1 VSSRFPDDTALDAIA
16 AQVRSFAPLSPREM
30 ADLLDQARRSPGGPA
45 AGRLV
50 EQNLGAVL
58 DGVLARRGSAA
69 DLMDLYQEGA
79 LAATVAVNEYAS
91 RGGPA
96 EGLHRYV
103 ARVVDKFLED
113 VLERE
118 RLARIADAL
127 LVEQVKLLEAA
138 EVILRR
144 RLEREPT
151 TLELAAAMEWTP
163 ELVEVVAGVLHRAR
177 EAYDAEILDYLDDAD
192 GDDGDTPDI

>member
-1 VSSRFPDDTALDAIA
+1 
-16 AQVRSFAPLSPREM
+16 
-30 ADLLDQARRSPGGPA
+30 
-45 AGRLV
+45 
-50 EQNLGAVL
+50 
-58 DGVLARRGSAA
+58 
-69 DLMDLYQEGA
+69 
-79 LAATVAVNEYAS
+79 
-91 RGGPA
+91 
-96 EGLHRYV
+96 V
-103 ARVVDKFLED
+103 ARVVDNFLED